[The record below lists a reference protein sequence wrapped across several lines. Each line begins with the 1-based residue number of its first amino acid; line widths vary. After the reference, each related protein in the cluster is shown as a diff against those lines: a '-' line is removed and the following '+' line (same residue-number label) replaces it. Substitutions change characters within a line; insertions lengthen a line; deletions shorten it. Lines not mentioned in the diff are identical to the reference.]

1 MNQILVM
8 VLDNPALLDQV
19 LEAWTDAGA
28 RGITVLD
35 SIGVHRLHE
44 ASENALPTFLGFR
57 RLLRATQYS
66 HNTLFTV
73 ADEETIKRVVPATAA
88 IVGDLNAPDTG
99 ILFTFPVGQTWGL
112 DKSPPSSR
120 EGRETV

>member
-19 LEAWTDAGA
+19 LEAWTEAGA
-28 RGITVLD
+28 SGITVLD
-35 SIGVHRLHE
+35 SIGVHHLHE
-44 ASENALPTFLGFR
+44 ASESGLPTFLGFR
-57 RLLRATQYS
+57 RLLRTAQYS

-99 ILFTFPVGQTWGL
+99 ILFTVPVGQAWGL
-112 DKSPPSSR
+112 DKSPPSSSK
-120 EGRETV
+120 GRETM